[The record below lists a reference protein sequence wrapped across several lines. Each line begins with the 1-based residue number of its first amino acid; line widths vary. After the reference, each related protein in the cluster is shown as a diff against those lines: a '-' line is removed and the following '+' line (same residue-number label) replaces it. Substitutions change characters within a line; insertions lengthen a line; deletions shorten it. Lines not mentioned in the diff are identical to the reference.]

1 MNAPFYL
8 YGIFPQSIP
17 GTLEL
22 QGLDKQPVSC
32 QEIDGFYLLYSA
44 AKQKKYLTSRR
55 NLLCHEKV
63 LEDAMNEGF
72 RTLLPLQF
80 GLVVKNWEAVSK
92 QLTRPYEQELKELFE
107 KLAGKREVSVK
118 IFWNNQSEIEGLLA
132 ANPELKERRDAMQG
146 KALSMEEV
154 IEIGQAI
161 EGGLEIRKE
170 EVIQTFR
177 DALDALAEEVIE
189 GETMTEEMIYN
200 SAYLIPWE
208 EEELFSEK
216 VEAIDSKFS
225 DRLRIRYNNFTAPYT
240 FAQLSASPN

>member
-1 MNAPFYL
+1 MSENFYL

-63 LEDAMNEGF
+63 LEDAMSEGF

-80 GLVVKNWEAVSK
+80 GLVVKNWEAVRE
-92 QLTRPYEQELKELFE
+92 QLTGPYERELKELFE

-132 ANPELKERRDAMQG
+132 VNPELKARRDAMKG

-161 EGGLEIRKE
+161 EGGLESRKE